1 MTAQDI
7 PRIDQPRCGA
17 EPRAVQFRDTA
28 PALHRRRFLA
38 VVGTAAMTLSVTMLG
53 WIPLA
58 RPARAQQGS
67 EYLECGRYNNG
78 PGGPICHGAP
88 YSPSYCGDDSWFKNG
103 CFENWRG
110 DLACYQP
117 RTICRAGEE
126 PRGAWRWEADGVVYR
141 CADGEI
147 NYDGAPNPEQVICN
161 ASLSQPAETTPP
173 SESERPES
181 SDSPEPSE
189 SPDPPPSQVFDR

>member
-1 MTAQDI
+1 MTASEI
-7 PRIDQPRCGA
+7 PRIDQPRGGA
-17 EPRAVQFRDTA
+17 EPRVVHFRDTA

-38 VVGTAAMTLSVTMLG
+38 VVGTAAMTLGVTMLG

-67 EYLECGRYNNG
+67 EYPDCGRYNNG

-88 YSPSYCGDDSWFKNG
+88 YSSSYCGDDNWFKNG

-110 DLACYQP
+110 ELACYQP

-126 PRGAWRWEADGVVYR
+126 SREAWRWEADGAVYR

-161 ASLSQPAETTPP
+161 APLTQPETTPP
-173 SESERPES
+173 SESEPPES
-181 SDSPEPSE
+181 SEPPSESSE
-189 SPDPPPSQVFDR
+189 SPDPSPSQVFDR